1 MNRLSKKSEFI
12 KIRVTSEEKQ
22 KIVDNAQLAKMS
34 ISKYLITLVYRKR
47 MVVITDANQ
56 LIADIHGAC
65 VNLNQIARVANSQ
78 KFVNKNNVEAI
89 LKLSTEL
96 KKLLYEIIDL
106 IVEQDKDNYVTQPT
120 VTNVRLGNV
129 ETTLFEISQSIKE
142 IQNKIGIENGS
153 S

>member
-1 MNRLSKKSEFI
+1 MSRLNKKTERI
-12 KIRVTSEEKQ
+12 ELRVTSEEKQ
-22 KIVDNAQLAKMS
+22 KIADNAKLAKMS

-47 MVVITDANQ
+47 MVVITDASQ

-89 LKLSTEL
+89 SKTSTEL
-96 KKLLYEIIDL
+96 KKLLYEIIGL
-106 IVEQDKDNYVTQPT
+106 IVEQDKNNYVTQPT
-120 VTNVRLGNV
+120 VTNMRLENV
-129 ETTLFEISQSIKE
+129 ETTLFEMSQSIKE
-142 IQNKIGIENGS
+142 IQNKLGIENGS

>member
-1 MNRLSKKSEFI
+1 M
-12 KIRVTSEEKQ
+12 
-22 KIVDNAQLAKMS
+22 
-34 ISKYLITLVYRKR
+34 
-47 MVVITDANQ
+47 
-56 LIADIHGAC
+56 
-65 VNLNQIARVANSQ
+65 
-78 KFVNKNNVEAI
+78 
-89 LKLSTEL
+89 
-96 KKLLYEIIDL
+96 LYEIIDL